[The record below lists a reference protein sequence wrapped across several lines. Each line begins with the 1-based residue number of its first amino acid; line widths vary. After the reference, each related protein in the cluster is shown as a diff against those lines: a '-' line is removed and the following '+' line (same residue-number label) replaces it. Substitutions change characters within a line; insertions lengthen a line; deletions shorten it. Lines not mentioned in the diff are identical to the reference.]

1 MIGSGGPW
9 KPRRSGSLTVSLSLW
24 TVDRLKRWIEL
35 AGVDFPAFRL
45 LLELRTRMAAEGK
58 LGGQPGAVTV
68 CTAIVLAGLVVG
80 LASVGACVAALA
92 THKATWWLWIGQ
104 SMWLLMLAS
113 MCVNHFVIAM
123 LDPAD
128 VGVLL
133 GRPISGRTILAT
145 RFAQVLVPTGLL
157 GICALFAPTL
167 TGVFVLEPLAALVA
181 FPVATMSSGLLVV
194 SAMTLAVALALRIAG
209 PAKFQRVTFWLQI
222 GGAISVGV
230 LPQIANRLISLT
242 RVKEFYASHD
252 WLAWF
257 VPVEHGLA
265 LYNLL
270 AGDTS
275 ARTLGLAT
283 LGLVLP
289 PLVAVLAFRLLRND
303 FVAALGD
310 RGELVS
316 ARSTRFGTSLFQR
329 LAPFLCRSNEARA
342 AFGFTLALSRRERPY
357 LRVVLPMVLMSLVIS
372 FVVAMPHR
380 AGEGSLDAASYAG
393 YSLAMTCGFVFSAA
407 RYSEHHE
414 ARWCFDALPF
424 RDWRAVL
431 EGGTK
436 ALFVGTILPIV
447 ALSASVSTCVF
458 ASVTWRDGL
467 LSFTALAACL
477 CHLGAMLGRKLP
489 FATEPKKLHSFRDI
503 AGVFTM
509 FGMLAVLIG
518 LHWLSRQH
526 LAAWAT
532 ILVGWILVLAF
543 GWRKLTRLEPEFN

>member
-1 MIGSGGPW
+1 
-9 KPRRSGSLTVSLSLW
+9 
-24 TVDRLKRWIEL
+24 
-35 AGVDFPAFRL
+35 
-45 LLELRTRMAAEGK
+45 EGK

-68 CTAIVLAGLVVG
+68 GTAIVLAGLVVA
-80 LASVGACVAALA
+80 LASVGACVAALV
-92 THKATWWLWIGQ
+92 THKATWWMWIGQ

-157 GICALFAPTL
+157 GICALAAPTV

-181 FPVATMSSGLLVV
+181 FPLATLSAGLLVV
-194 SAMTLAVALALRIAG
+194 SAMTLAVALALRLAG
-209 PAKFQRVTFWLQI
+209 PARFQRITFWMQI
-222 GGAISVGV
+222 SGAISVGV
-230 LPQIANRLISLT
+230 LPQVANRLISLT
-242 RVKEFYASHD
+242 GVKEFYANHD

-275 ARTLGLAT
+275 ARTLGLAA
-283 LGLVLP
+283 LGLALP

-316 ARSTRFGTSLFQR
+316 ARSARFGTSPFQR
-329 LAPFLCRSNEARA
+329 LAPLLCRSAEARA

-357 LRVVLPMVLMSLVIS
+357 LRVVLPMLLMSLVIS
-372 FVVAMPHR
+372 FVIAVPHR
-380 AGEGSLDAASYAG
+380 AREGAFDAASYAG
-393 YSLAMTCGFVFSAA
+393 YSLAMSCGFVFSAA

-414 ARWCFDALPF
+414 ARWCFDSLPF

-436 ALFVGTILPIV
+436 ALFVGTVLPIL
-447 ALSASVSTCVF
+447 ALSATVSACAF
-458 ASVTWRDGL
+458 ESASWRDGL
-467 LSFTALAACL
+467 LSFVALSACL
-477 CHLGAMLGRKLP
+477 SHLGAMLGRKLP

-503 AGVFTM
+503 ASTFVM

-526 LAAWAT
+526 FAAWVS
-532 ILVGWILVLAF
+532 ILAGWLVVLTL
-543 GWRKLTRLEPEFN
+543 GWRKLARLEPEFN